1 MLRFIFVYGT
11 LRSEFGNPH
20 ARGLRDSAECLG
32 KATINGSI
40 YLLGEY
46 PGYRP
51 DSDAVITGVVT
62 GELYRLRTPDLT
74 LAALDAYEA
83 EEFERIPTRVS
94 HEGIQYDAWI
104 YQLREVPLDAPR
116 IASGDFC
123 AL

>member
-1 MLRFIFVYGT
+1 MFVYGT

-20 ARGLRDSAECLG
+20 ARGLRDNAECLG
-32 KATINGSI
+32 KATINGSL

-46 PGYRP
+46 PGFRP
-51 DSDAVITGVVT
+51 DPDAVITGDAVVV
-62 GELYRLRTPDLT
+62 GELYRLRTPDST

-83 EEFERIPTRVS
+83 DEFERIATKIS
-94 HEGIQYDAWI
+94 HQGIQYDAWI
-104 YQLREVPLDAPR
+104 YQLRDVPLNAPR